1 MITSI
6 CNPVH
11 VHVEQIPP
19 FVLNL
24 AKFSVPFSAPIS
36 SMSNNSVSYSYK
48 DDIMM
53 HAKISDLPNCIQQSL
68 VKHQRK
74 AVLKCLQRNGRII
87 LNDDLGLGK
96 RLVAISSAIAYK
108 PEWPLLNVCPAIFL
122 QRWREEFVKWIPN
135 FDLSKIQII
144 KGDADEK
151 FRPGAVITIVAYQT
165 LLQGNLL

>member
-74 AVLKCLQRNGRII
+74 AVLMLQRGGNTSARHVA
-87 LNDDLGLGK
+87 GLLPLRGMASNVSGDK
-96 RLVAISSAIAYK
+96 MLHLHRVQVQVLLLLLFLHVVGFCQNISIRTRTRQAPARLS
-108 PEWPLLNVCPAIFL
+108 E
-122 QRWREEFVKWIPN
+122 
-135 FDLSKIQII
+135 
-144 KGDADEK
+144 
-151 FRPGAVITIVAYQT
+151 
-165 LLQGNLL
+165 